1 MEKSPA
7 AIILKNNNLSG
18 IHIQGT
24 GYARQISYTN
34 RNRAQRSARSS
45 LVPVCNS
52 GIAIQLIERSD
63 PMKHL
68 SAICLILA
76 ALMLCACAPAVP
88 VQPAETVTPVPTAVP
103 TVAPTVAPTAT
114 VEPTAA
120 PTPEATPIL
129 GRREQERPYWHEI
142 WELLYDQ
149 GWLAVP
155 YPNYIYD

>member
-1 MEKSPA
+1 
-7 AIILKNNNLSG
+7 
-18 IHIQGT
+18 
-24 GYARQISYTN
+24 
-34 RNRAQRSARSS
+34 
-45 LVPVCNS
+45 
-52 GIAIQLIERSD
+52 
-63 PMKHL
+63 MKHL

-76 ALMLCACAPAVP
+76 ALMLCACGAKKDAL
-88 VQPAETVTPVPTAVP
+88 TTAQEMIGEDISSLP
-103 TVAPTVAPTAT
+103 TVAPTVAPMAT

>member
-1 MEKSPA
+1 
-7 AIILKNNNLSG
+7 
-18 IHIQGT
+18 
-24 GYARQISYTN
+24 
-34 RNRAQRSARSS
+34 
-45 LVPVCNS
+45 
-52 GIAIQLIERSD
+52 
-63 PMKHL
+63 MKHL

-103 TVAPTVAPTAT
+103 TVAPTG
-114 VEPTAA
+114 A

>member
-1 MEKSPA
+1 
-7 AIILKNNNLSG
+7 
-18 IHIQGT
+18 
-24 GYARQISYTN
+24 
-34 RNRAQRSARSS
+34 
-45 LVPVCNS
+45 
-52 GIAIQLIERSD
+52 
-63 PMKHL
+63 MKHL

-103 TVAPTVAPTAT
+103 TVAPTVAPMAT

-129 GRREQERPYWHEI
+129 GRREQEKPYWHEI
-142 WELLYDQ
+142 WELLYYQ

-155 YPNYIYD
+155 YPNYLYDWEEFMPDARSVFNEMMPTVFRAERVGRCGSSKTMNPTLLV